1 MLKKL
6 FSLQL
11 HWQILIA
18 LFLAAIVGS
27 FISYL
32 NTMPQVGSTVK
43 YVVKVLNPSDNLNKV
58 QSVNLKITLPDSL
71 EASDG
76 NGTAEMGSYSVKPGT
91 WLIGDM
97 KKGSVATL
105 FLEGVIA
112 QDVSEIDISNLI
124 SESWKDQDLFLDGVN
139 TESLVVE
146 KDIIIETTLWTS
158 FLAIFNFIGTLFI
171 NALKMLIVPLIVSS
185 VIVGVAGIGS
195 GENLGRLG
203 GRTLAFYAATSFAAI
218 MIGLLLVN
226 IIKPGV
232 DSSGTPVQKELAI
245 EKYAEQAKSKV
256 GNKDSGDVFEI
267 FLRMFPP
274 NIVKAAAEGQ
284 MLGLIVFSLF
294 FGFFMTKLPH
304 ENAEPLYKFW
314 DGVFKVMMKMT
325 EFIMAFAPIGVFGL
339 VAAVIMETGFDAAKP
354 LLWFALTVVLSLAF
368 HVIVTMPSFLKF
380 VGRVNPIRVYRA
392 VSPALLT
399 AFSTA
404 SSSATLPVT
413 MDCVENNVGV
423 SNRVSSFVLPLGAT
437 VNMNGTALYE
447 CVAAMFIAQA
457 YGIPLGFGE
466 QFLIVVTALLT
477 SIGVAGIP
485 SASLVAIAV
494 ILLAVGLPVEAV
506 GVLFVVD
513 RILDML
519 RTSVNVLG
527 DASCATIIAS
537 LENEPLFDER
547 EEFREA

>member
-1 MLKKL
+1 MFKKL
-6 FSLQL
+6 TSMQL

-18 LFLAAIVGS
+18 LVLAAIVGS
-27 FISYL
+27 LL
-32 NTMPQVGSTVK
+32 N
-43 YVVKVLNPSDNLNKV
+43 
-58 QSVNLKITLPDSL
+58 IDS
-71 EASDG
+71 AI
-76 NGTAEMGSYSVKPGT
+76 A
-91 WLIGDM
+91 
-97 KKGSVATL
+97 
-105 FLEGVIA
+105 GVSA
-112 QDVSEIDISNLI
+112 L
-124 SESWKDQDLFLDGVN
+124 GM
-139 TESLVVE
+139 
-146 KDIIIETTLWTS
+146 
-158 FLAIFNFIGTLFI
+158 FNFIGTLFI

-195 GENLGRLG
+195 GGNLGRLG
-203 GRTLAFYAATSFAAI
+203 GRTLLFYAATSLAAI
-218 MIGLLLVN
+218 LVGLLLVN
-226 IIKPGV
+226 FIKPGI
-232 DSSGTPVQKELAI
+232 DSNGTPVQKELAI
-245 EKYAEQAKSKV
+245 DKYADQAKAKV
-256 GNKDSGDVFEI
+256 GSKGSGDIVEI
-267 FLRMFPP
+267 FIRMLPP

-284 MLGLIVFSLF
+284 MLGLIVFSIL

-304 ENAEPLYKFW
+304 ETVEPLYKFW

-339 VAAVIMETGFDAAKP
+339 VAAVIIETGFDAAKP
-354 LLWFALTVVLSLAF
+354 LLWFALTVVLALAF

-380 VGRVNPIRVYRA
+380 IGRVSPLRVYRA

-423 SNRVSSFVLPLGAT
+423 SNKVSSFVLPLGAT

-457 YGIPLGFGE
+457 YGLPLGFGE
-466 QFLIVVTALLT
+466 QFLIVVAALLT
-477 SIGVAGIP
+477 SVGVAGIP

-513 RILDML
+513 RVLDML

-527 DASCATIIAS
+527 DASCATIIAAT
-537 LENEPLFDER
+537 EGEALFDER
-547 EEFREA
+547 EAFQEEKA